1 MYSLRKTAFILF
13 GLGLVGATFL
23 SGGVRLNSFNIQI
36 EGRDFVVTWKVDV
49 EEDVREY
56 ELLRKTAMSNDQF
69 VKVFA
74 ARPHGTGKDYIYR
87 DTQVYKSG
95 SEQLD
100 YRLDAVYSSGLR
112 EILTMKSI
120 NYTSTAVRRTWGSLK
135 ALFQ

>member
-1 MYSLRKTAFILF
+1 MV
-13 GLGLVGATFL
+13 GLGLAGATFL
-23 SGGVRLNSFNIQI
+23 SGGVRLSSFDIQS
-36 EGRDFVVTWKVDV
+36 EGGDFVVTWKMDV

-56 ELLRKTAMSNDQF
+56 ELLRKTTMSNDQF
-69 VKVFA
+69 VKVFTT
-74 ARPHGTGKDYIYR
+74 RPHGTGKNYLFR

-100 YRLDAVYSSGLR
+100 YRLDAVYSSGVR
-112 EILTMKSI
+112 EIITTKSI

>member
-1 MYSLRKTAFILF
+1 MRKIAFILV

-23 SGGVRLNSFNIQI
+23 SGGVRLNFFNIQT
-36 EGRDFVVTWKVDV
+36 EGRDFIVTWNVDV
-49 EEDVREY
+49 EEDVHEY
-56 ELLRKTAMSNDQF
+56 ELLRKTTTSNDQF
-69 VKVFA
+69 VKVFT
-74 ARPHGTGKDYIYR
+74 ARPHGTGKDYLFR
-87 DTQVYKSG
+87 DSQVYKSG

-112 EILTMKSI
+112 EIITTKSI

>member
-1 MYSLRKTAFILF
+1 MYSLQKTAFILIGI
-13 GLGLVGATFL
+13 GLIGATFL
-23 SGGVRLNSFNIQI
+23 SGGVRLNSFNIQT
-36 EGRDFVVTWKVDV
+36 EGRDFVVTWKVDI

-56 ELLRKTAMSNDQF
+56 ELLRKTTMSNDQF
-69 VKVFA
+69 VKVFT
-74 ARPHGTGKDYIYR
+74 ARPHGTGKDYLYR

-100 YRLDAVYSSGLR
+100 YQLIAVYSSGLR
-112 EILTMKSI
+112 EIITTKSI

>member
-1 MYSLRKTAFILF
+1 MNF
-13 GLGLVGATFL
+13 
-23 SGGVRLNSFNIQI
+23 FNIQT
-36 EGRDFVVTWKVDV
+36 EGRDFVVTWKMDV

-56 ELLRKTAMSNDQF
+56 ELLRKTTLSSDQF
-69 VKVFA
+69 VKVFT
-74 ARPHGTGKDYIYR
+74 ARTHGTGKDYFYR

-100 YRLDAVYSSGLR
+100 YRLDAVYTSGLR
-112 EILTMKSI
+112 EIITTKSI